1 MMTDSQHIFRQ
12 VFDLI
17 ERSNG
22 EPIPFPSGET
32 YCFRR
37 KRSYDSQQ
45 LSAWQTEQGIEL
57 PEEYRSFLLDV
68 GACEIFY
75 GGSGHE
81 RGINFYALDEIYE
94 IYKDC
99 FDEPEAFL
107 FTKLLPV
114 AGDENLQEIAAFAI
128 EKEPPNNFSP
138 FWHEC
143 PPEDWI
149 NEADELNDWQ
159 TFSSWLQS
167 VVEHEGRRPL

>member
-1 MMTDSQHIFRQ
+1 MIDSKHIFLQ
-12 VFDLI
+12 IFDLI
-17 ERSNG
+17 QQSNG
-22 EPIPFPSGET
+22 EPILFPSGET
-32 YCFRR
+32 YCFRL
-37 KRSYDSQQ
+37 KRSYDSQE
-45 LSAWQTEQGIEL
+45 LLAWQTAQGIEL
-57 PEEYRSFLLDV
+57 PEEYRLFLLDI

-81 RGINFYALDEIYE
+81 RGINIYALDEIYE

-107 FTKLLPV
+107 FAKLLPV
-114 AGDENLQEIAAFAI
+114 AGDENSQEIAAFAM
-128 EKEPPNNFSP
+128 ERQQPNNFAP
-138 FWHEC
+138 FWHES

-149 NEADELNDWQ
+149 DNAGELNDWQ